1 MSTEGHYPTDVSDA
15 QWEVLQLVLPPPK
28 WRPGGPGRK
37 PMALRRVINGIFYV
51 NTTGCQWRMLPTN
64 LGNAHPIYGY
74 FRRWR
79 REGVWGRVMDTLR
92 QWERQSQGRLP
103 EPSACCA
110 DSQSIKT
117 ATQGEDVGFDGH
129 KKIKGR
135 KRHILIDTLG
145 LIVAVVVTAANT
157 DDRQG
162 LVALLQ
168 RYFTSGVKR
177 LRKLWVD
184 GIYQAQWL
192 RDWVRSLKQTDK
204 IDLEVVEHTGKGFQ
218 VVKHRWKVERT
229 FAWLLNG
236 RRHSRDYETLTASS
250 EAMIQISMIRLL
262 LKRLA

>member
-1 MSTEGHYPTDVSDA
+1 
-15 QWEVLQLVLPPPK
+15 
-28 WRPGGPGRK
+28 
-37 PMALRRVINGIFYV
+37 
-51 NTTGCQWRMLPTN
+51 MLPKEFGPWETV
-64 LGNAHPIYGY
+64 YGY

-79 REGVWGRVMDTLR
+79 RAGVWTRVMDTLR

-129 KKIKGR
+129 KRIKGR

-145 LIVAVVVTAANT
+145 LIVAVVVTAAST

-162 LVALLQ
+162 LVTLLQ
-168 RYFTSGVKR
+168 RYFASGVKR
-177 LRKLWVD
+177 VRKIWVD

-192 RDWVRSLKQTDK
+192 WDWVRSLKQTYK

-218 VVKHRWKVERT
+218 VVQHRWKVERT
-229 FAWLLNG
+229 FAWLLND